1 MNQFLAH
8 STTGEGNSV
17 VLLHGFCENRH
28 MWRNIVP
35 LLATKYEVTTIDLGG
50 FGESSHLLPNPTSV
64 KALAQQVIELL
75 NHLQITQTIIIGH
88 SLGGYVALAMAQI
101 NQSLLKGIGLVHSSA
116 GADAKARKAMRD
128 RVIEIVLKRG
138 VTIFAQQLVPSLFLP
153 ERHSELQ
160 EAIREAQ
167 NMALQTP
174 LNAVVEVTK
183 AMRDRPDHTFLLEE
197 LNCPVLFLIGKQDQA
212 ITFSQ
217 YLPQI
222 TLPKDAVIH
231 ILDNTAHMGI
241 WERPAQTQQILYNFV
256 EYCINT
262 SPQSI

>member
-1 MNQFLAH
+1 MDQLLAYD
-8 STTGEGNSV
+8 TTGKGDSV

-35 LLATKYEVTTIDLGG
+35 FLAKNYQVTTIDLGG

-64 KALAQQVIELL
+64 QALAQQVIELL
-75 NHLQITQTIIIGH
+75 NHLQITHTIVIGH
-88 SLGGYVALAMAQI
+88 SLGGYVAMAMAKM
-101 NQSLLKGIGLVHSSA
+101 NQGLLRGVGLVHSSA

-128 RVIEIVLKRG
+128 RVIEIVHKRG
-138 VTIFAQQLVPSLFLP
+138 VPVFAQQLVPSLFLP
-153 ERHSELQ
+153 ERHSELK
-160 EAIREAQ
+160 EAIQETQ
-167 NMALQTP
+167 SMALQTP
-174 LNAVVEVTK
+174 TNSVIEVTK
-183 AMRDRPDHTFLLEE
+183 AMRDRPDHTVLLKE

-217 YLPQI
+217 YLSQI
-222 TLPKDAVIH
+222 TFPKDAVIH

-256 EYCINT
+256 EYCTKT
-262 SPQSI
+262 SY